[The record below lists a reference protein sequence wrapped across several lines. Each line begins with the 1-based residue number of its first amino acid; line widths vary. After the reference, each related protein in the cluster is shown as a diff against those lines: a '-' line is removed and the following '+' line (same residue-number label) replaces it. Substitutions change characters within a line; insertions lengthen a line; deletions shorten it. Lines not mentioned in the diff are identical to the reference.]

1 MFSQSFRNE
10 EEKIRQKRDSDKKKD
25 IIIIP
30 FAKSLLFI
38 GKKVQ
43 GITTVEKGKSLLLD
57 LNNLVP
63 SPKSVNPS
71 ARWTHKP
78 CLLRGS

>member
-1 MFSQSFRNE
+1 M
-10 EEKIRQKRDSDKKKD
+10 KRRKSDKKETVTKKKD